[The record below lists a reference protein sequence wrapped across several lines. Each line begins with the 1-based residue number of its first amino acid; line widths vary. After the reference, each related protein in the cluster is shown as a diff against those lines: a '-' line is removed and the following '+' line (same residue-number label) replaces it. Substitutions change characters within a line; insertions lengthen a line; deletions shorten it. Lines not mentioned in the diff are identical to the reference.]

1 MNKITSS
8 IYISSSLFLFLF
20 VLIAQEFFH
29 MLNPM
34 VWFFPTT
41 ALIFG
46 IFYLVA
52 DFDAIQKK
60 NAKDKE
66 GMSHEI

>member
-1 MNKITSS
+1 MNRIVSS
-8 IYISSSLFLFLF
+8 IYICVSLLLFLIA
-20 VLIAQEFFH
+20 LIAQEFLH
-29 MLNPM
+29 MMNPM
-34 VWFFPTT
+34 VWLFPSA